1 MGTILVTIIYI
12 NKHDSR
18 INPLSLSL
26 HLHKTIVKSM
36 IITKSLLGI
45 LPYMVQNEV
54 DKFTIDI
61 HSKFDITLNYLM

>member
-18 INPLSLSL
+18 INPLSL
-26 HLHKTIVKSM
+26 HLRKTIVKSM
-36 IITKSLLGI
+36 IITKSLLGK

-61 HSKFDITLNYLM
+61 HSKFDITLNHLM